1 MTTANRRPR
10 THCSWLARPAL
21 LALAFAA
28 GLANL
33 KADDWPQ
40 WRGPDRTGISQETGW
55 KSQWPAEGPL
65 VAWKAK
71 LGLGFSSI
79 VVAQGRVFSLG
90 HQDGQDRVTCLEEA
104 TGKEL
109 WRHEYPADLGDKY
122 FEGGTTG
129 TPTVDGSQLFVL
141 SRWGDLFCFEA
152 ATGTV
157 VWSKNIQQETGIRI
171 PDWGFGGAPV
181 VTGGVVILN
190 IGEAGVAVDR
200 QTGALKWKSAD
211 KNAGYSTPLPLS
223 GTPEL
228 MVTSSGQGYSAV
240 NLQTGLEAWRIRWVT
255 QYGVN
260 AADPVVSGN
269 RMFLSSGYGKG
280 GAVFELG
287 QGEPR
292 EVWKSK
298 VLRTQ
303 MNAAV
308 LFEDHLYGVDG
319 DTTDKAALKCVE
331 FATGTE
337 KWSRPGFGS
346 GAVLIA
352 NRHLIALSGTGELF
366 MAPASPK
373 GFEPVT
379 QAQVIGGK
387 TWTAPVL
394 ANGRLYC
401 RNSRGDLVCLNL
413 KSP

>member
-1 MTTANRRPR
+1 MSTAIHRPR
-10 THCSWLARPAL
+10 KRAFSAPLWAL
-21 LALAFAA
+21 VMAIAWAQGRLD
-28 GLANL
+28 
-33 KADDWPQ
+33 ADDWPQ
-40 WRGPDRTGISQETGW
+40 WRGPDRTGVSRETGW
-55 KSQWPAEGPL
+55 KAQWPAEGPP

-71 LGLGFSSI
+71 LGLGFSS
-79 VVAQGRVFSLG
+79 VVVSQGRVFSMG
-90 HQDGQDRVTCLEEA
+90 HLDGQDRVTCLEEA

-109 WRHEYPADLGDKY
+109 WRHQYPADLGDKY

-129 TPTVDGSQLFVL
+129 TPTVDGGQVFVL
-141 SRWGDLFCFEA
+141 SRWGDLLCFEA

-157 VWSKNIQQETGIRI
+157 AWSKNIQQETGIRI

-190 IGEAGVAVDR
+190 VGEAGLAVDR

-211 KNAGYSTPLPLS
+211 KNAGYSTPLPLP

-228 MVTSSGQGYSAV
+228 MVTSSGQAYAAV
-240 NLQTGLEAWRIRWVT
+240 HPQTGQEVWRIRWVT

-280 GAVFELG
+280 GAVYEIG
-287 QGEPR
+287 RGEPR

-319 DTTDKAALKCVE
+319 DTTDKATLKCVE

-337 KWSRPGFGS
+337 KWTHPGFGS

-352 NRHLIALSGTGELF
+352 NGYLIALGGTGELF

-373 GFEPVT
+373 GFEPLT

-413 KSP
+413 KAP